1 MILLTAR
8 IRIAVITIS
17 IGWDDNSFSL
27 VGVNGDEDEVHFPGT
42 KETTELQHDDSL
54 CQVETSTFKKISL
67 NPQQRQ
73 VSTNKSEGIYE
84 FLYKM
89 REMVKPSKDIQPG
102 TCRKTED
109 ECSVLECC
117 FSEDTNNRGKVRD
130 RGGNIIQKFNIC
142 LL

>member
-1 MILLTAR
+1 MRSTFQEQRKPPSSNTMIPSAR
-8 IRIAVITIS
+8 KT
-17 IGWDDNSFSL
+17 
-27 VGVNGDEDEVHFPGT
+27 
-42 KETTELQHDDSL
+42 
-54 CQVETSTFKKISL
+54 TFKKISL

-102 TCRKTED
+102 TCRKTKD

-117 FSEDTNNRGKVRD
+117 FSEDTNNRGKVR
-130 RGGNIIQKFNIC
+130 GGGRNIIQKFNIC